1 MDRSK
6 YCISAFKS
14 KKSIESN
21 TIRLCHD
28 LEVYIHE
35 HENQKSKK
43 SLEKYS
49 ARMLQILKNNHKL
62 SKTENLKI
70 KIGQIFQ
77 QYNTIELVL
86 VNITV
91 FDLEMAEVL
100 FHIFILSIETPLES
114 YFVLN
119 SQNLGKLLI
128 TPVSSLDLDL
138 LSGQFFR
145 DLLKHR
151 AIFVAFLTLEIFNG
165 LIEAACNQMF
175 EIQSDACVSLRSLLT
190 GQDSPS
196 FINKNSY
203 EILDGL
209 YRCSETNYYVKR
221 SSLKLLYSLLSI
233 EENQDFSCYF
243 IENKENLKYAMRLM
257 REETHCEIKIE
268 GFLIFSQ
275 ICKIVLMREDKDRL
289 DAYKIIL
296 KNKGML
302 IKYLSKFQQ
311 DREDNNFHTIR
322 SQVISFISNLP

>member
-14 KKSIESN
+14 NKSIESN

-35 HENQKSKK
+35 HENQKTKK
-43 SLEKYS
+43 SLEKYL

-62 SKTENLKI
+62 SKTENLKV
-70 KIGQIFQ
+70 KIGQIFE

-91 FDLEMAEVL
+91 FDLEMAGVL
-100 FHIFILSIETPLES
+100 FHIFILSIDTPLES
-114 YFVLN
+114 YFVHN

-145 DLLKHR
+145 DLLKHPSIS
-151 AIFVAFLTLEIFNG
+151 AAFLTLEIFNG

-190 GQDSPS
+190 GPDSSS
-196 FINKNSY
+196 FINNNSY
-203 EILDGL
+203 QILNGL
-209 YRCSETNYYVKR
+209 YSCSETNYYVKR

-233 EENQDFSCYF
+233 EENQNFSYNF
-243 IENKENLKYAMRLM
+243 VENKENLKYAMRLM

-275 ICKIVLMREDKDRL
+275 ICKIVLMREDKDHL

-311 DREDNNFHTIR
+311 EREDNHFHTIR
-322 SQVISFISNLP
+322 SQVISFISDLP